1 MLGVMLGVMLGLTLG
16 MMVGIANGPAITFPL
31 FMRVSED
38 LC

>member
-1 MLGVMLGVMLGLTLG
+1 MLGLTLG
-16 MMVGIANGPAITFPL
+16 LMLGLMVGMANSPAITFPL